1 MQTDT
6 DSVEL
11 IFSVTKDALTIQ
23 QEQKASLEN
32 KANMLLVFAGGILA
46 LLMNAWETLLQFPL
60 ISQEIVLLSVG
71 FFALSVLLA
80 FIVAWVHRYRMDPNP
95 YELAEKFLNK
105 TEQET
110 QLQLI
115 ANWRA
120 TWKFNME
127 IIERNSLILRVAFG
141 FQVVAFL
148 SLGLAF
154 AISIFSA

>member
-1 MQTDT
+1 MKTDT
-6 DSVEL
+6 DSIEL

-46 LLMNAWETLLQFPL
+46 LLMNAWETLLHFPV

-71 FFALSVLLA
+71 FFAVSVLLA
-80 FIVAWVHRYRMDPNP
+80 FVVAWVHRYRMDPNP
-95 YELAEKFLNK
+95 YELAEKFVDK
-105 TEQET
+105 PEQET
-110 QLQLI
+110 KLQLI
-115 ANWRA
+115 SNWRA
-120 TWKFNME
+120 TWKFNMK
-127 IIERNSLILRVAFG
+127 IIERNSFILRTAFG
-141 FQVVAFL
+141 FQVAAFL